1 MIKTDNIS
9 YLKRGFDKNKLR
21 KIVFM
26 DRDGTIHI
34 DKVETHL
41 IDDLEFFPDIVSF
54 MQKVTSLGYDIIVVT
69 NQSGIGK
76 GHYDIE
82 TMKEFNLYMVQ
93 ELGKYGI
100 NILAVLYCP
109 HIKEDNCSCMK
120 PKSGMFE
127 KARELFNI
135 DMSNSIMVGDQT
147 SDVLASINMGII
159 ENYLVTTG
167 IYDGEYVLPTELN
180 DKVTV
185 CENLSEVGEHVI
197 QNHL

>member
-9 YLKRGFDKNKLR
+9 YLNSEYDKNKRR

-41 IDDLEFFPDIVSF
+41 IDDLEFFPDTVSF
-54 MQKVTSLGYDIIVVT
+54 MQKATSLGYDIIVVT

-76 GHYDIE
+76 GYYDIE
-82 TMKEFNLYMVQ
+82 TMKEFNFYMVK
-93 ELGKYGI
+93 ELKKHGI

-109 HIKEDNCSCMK
+109 HIKEDKYTCMK
-120 PKSGMFE
+120 LKSGMFE
-127 KARELFNI
+127 KVRELFNI
-135 DMSNSIMVGDQT
+135 NMGNSIMVGDQT
-147 SDVLASINMGII
+147 SDVLSSINIGIT

-167 IYDGEYVLPTELN
+167 IYDGEYALPTELRG
-180 DKVTV
+180 KVTV
-185 CENLSEVGEHVI
+185 CENLTEAEEHI
-197 QNHL
+197 SQNHL

>member
-1 MIKTDNIS
+1 M
-9 YLKRGFDKNKLR
+9 
-21 KIVFM
+21 
-26 DRDGTIHI
+26 
-34 DKVETHL
+34 
-41 IDDLEFFPDIVSF
+41 
-54 MQKVTSLGYDIIVVT
+54 T

-82 TMKEFNLYMVQ
+82 TMKEFNLYMVK
-93 ELGKYGI
+93 ELEKHGI
-100 NILAVLYCP
+100 SILAVLYCP
-109 HIKEDNCSCMK
+109 HVREDNCPCMK

-127 KARELFNI
+127 KARELFSI
-135 DMSNSIMVGDQT
+135 DISNSIMVGDQT
-147 SDVLASINMGII
+147 SDVLASINIGIT

>member
-9 YLKRGFDKNKLR
+9 YLNSEYDKNKRR

-41 IDDLEFFPDIVSF
+41 IDDLEFFSDTVSF

-76 GHYDIE
+76 GHYDIA
-82 TMKEFNLYMVQ
+82 TMKEFNLYMVK
-93 ELGKYGI
+93 ELEKYGI

-147 SDVLASINMGII
+147 SDVLASINIGIT

-167 IYDGEYVLPTELN
+167 IYDSEYILPTELN

-185 CENLSEVGEHVI
+185 CKNLSEAGEHII

>member
-9 YLKRGFDKNKLR
+9 YLNSEYDKNKRR

-41 IDDLEFFPDIVSF
+41 IDDLEFFPDTVLF

-82 TMKEFNLYMVQ
+82 TMKEFNFYMVQ

-120 PKSGMFE
+120 PKSGMFK

-135 DMSNSIMVGDQT
+135 DISNSIMVGDQT
-147 SDVLASINMGII
+147 SDVLASINIGIT

-167 IYDGEYVLPTELN
+167 IYDGKYVLPTELN
-180 DKVTV
+180 GKVTV
-185 CENLSEVGEHVI
+185 CENLSEVWEHVI

>member
-9 YLKRGFDKNKLR
+9 YLKREYDKNKLR

-26 DRDGTIHI
+26 DRDGTIHV

-41 IDDLEFFPDIVSF
+41 VDDLEFFPDTVSF

-76 GHYDIE
+76 GHYDTE
-82 TMKEFNLYMVQ
+82 TMKKFNLYMVK
-93 ELGKYGI
+93 ELEKYGI

-120 PKSGMFE
+120 PKSGMF
-127 KARELFNI
+127 KTARELFNT
-135 DMSNSIMVGDQT
+135 DMNSSIMVGDQT
-147 SDVLASINMGII
+147 SDVLASINTGIT

-167 IYDGEYVLPTELN
+167 IYDGKYVLPTELRG
-180 DKVTV
+180 KVTV
-185 CENLSEVGEHVI
+185 CKNLTEVGEHI
-197 QNHL
+197 SQNHL

>member
-1 MIKTDNIS
+1 MIKTDNVS
-9 YLKRGFDKNKLR
+9 YLNREYDKNKLR

-41 IDDLEFFPDIVSF
+41 IDDLEFFNDTVLF

-82 TMKEFNLYMVQ
+82 TMKEFNLYVVQ

-120 PKSGMFE
+120 PKSGMF
-127 KARELFNI
+127 KRARELFSI
-135 DMSNSIMVGDQT
+135 DMNSSIMVGDQI
-147 SDVLASINMGII
+147 SDVLASINIGIT
-159 ENYLVTTG
+159 ENYLVTTD
-167 IYDGEYVLPTELN
+167 IYDGEYVLPTELSG
-180 DKVTV
+180 KVTV
-185 CENLSEVGEHVI
+185 CENLAEVGEHI
-197 QNHL
+197 CQNHL

>member
-1 MIKTDNIS
+1 MIKTDNVS
-9 YLKRGFDKNKLR
+9 YLNREYDKNKLR

-41 IDDLEFFPDIVSF
+41 IDDLEFFNDTVLF

-82 TMKEFNLYMVQ
+82 TMKEFNFYMVK
-93 ELGKYGI
+93 ELEKYGI
-100 NILAVLYCP
+100 NILAVLYCH

-135 DMSNSIMVGDQT
+135 DMDSSIMVGDQT
-147 SDVLASINMGII
+147 SDVLASINTGITK
-159 ENYLVTTG
+159 NYLVTTG
-167 IYDGEYVLPTELN
+167 IYDGEYVLPTELSG
-180 DKVTV
+180 KVTV
-185 CENLSEVGEHVI
+185 CENLAEVGEHI
-197 QNHL
+197 SQNHL

>member
-9 YLKRGFDKNKLR
+9 YLKREYDKNKLR

-34 DKVETHL
+34 DRVETHL
-41 IDDLEFFPDIVSF
+41 INDLEFFPDTVSF
-54 MQKVTSLGYDIIVVT
+54 MQKVISLGYDIIVVT

-93 ELGKYGI
+93 ELEKHGI

-120 PKSGMFE
+120 PKSGMFK

-135 DMSNSIMVGDQT
+135 DISNSIMVGDQT
-147 SDVLASINMGII
+147 SDVLASINIGIA

-180 DKVTV
+180 DKVAV
-185 CENLSEVGEHVI
+185 CENLSEVGEHI
-197 QNHL
+197 QSRI

>member
-9 YLKRGFDKNKLR
+9 YLNREYDKNKLR

-26 DRDGTIHI
+26 DRDGTIHV

-41 IDDLEFFPDIVSF
+41 IDDLEFFPGTVSF

-76 GHYDIE
+76 GHYNIE
-82 TMKEFNLYMVQ
+82 TMEEFNLYMVK
-93 ELGKYGI
+93 ELEKHGI
-100 NILAVLYCP
+100 SILAVLYCP

-135 DMSNSIMVGDQT
+135 DVNSSIMVGDQT
-147 SDVLASINMGII
+147 SDVLASINTGITK
-159 ENYLVTTG
+159 NYLVTTG

-180 DKVTV
+180 GKVTV
-185 CENLSEVGEHVI
+185 CKNLTEAEEHI
-197 QNHL
+197 GQNRL

>member
-9 YLKRGFDKNKLR
+9 YLKRGYDKNKLR

-41 IDDLEFFPDIVSF
+41 INDLEFFPDTVSF
-54 MQKVTSLGYDIIVVT
+54 MQKVTSLGYDIVVVT
-69 NQSGIGK
+69 NQNGIGK
-76 GHYDIE
+76 GHYNIE

-93 ELGKYGI
+93 ELEKYGI

-120 PKSGMFE
+120 SKSGMFK

-135 DMSNSIMVGDQT
+135 DMNNSIMVGDQT
-147 SDVLASINMGII
+147 SDVLASINIGIT

-167 IYDGEYVLPTELN
+167 IYDGKYVLPTELN
-180 DKVTV
+180 GKVIV
-185 CENLSEVGEHVI
+185 CENLTEAEEHI
-197 QNHL
+197 SQNHS

>member
-9 YLKRGFDKNKLR
+9 YLKRGYDKDILR

-34 DKVETHL
+34 DNVETHL
-41 IDDLEFFPDIVSF
+41 VNDLEFFPDTVSF
-54 MQKVTSLGYDIIVVT
+54 MQKVSSLGYDIIVVT

-82 TMKEFNLYMVQ
+82 TMKEFNLYMVE
-93 ELGKYGI
+93 ELEKYGI

-127 KARELFNI
+127 RAKELFNI
-135 DMSNSIMVGDQT
+135 DMNSSIMVGDQT
-147 SDVLASINMGII
+147 SDVLASINAGIT

-167 IYDGEYVLPTELN
+167 IYDGKYVLPTELSG
-180 DKVTV
+180 KVTV
-185 CENLSEVGEHVI
+185 CKNLTEVGEHI
-197 QNHL
+197 QSHI

>member
-9 YLKRGFDKNKLR
+9 YLKRGYDKNKLR
-21 KIVFM
+21 KIVFL

-41 IDDLEFFPDIVSF
+41 IDDLEFFPDTVSF
-54 MQKVTSLGYDIIVVT
+54 MQKVTSLGYDIIVIT

-82 TMKEFNLYMVQ
+82 TMKEFNLYMVK
-93 ELGKYGI
+93 ELEKYGI
-100 NILAVLYCP
+100 DILAVLYCP

-120 PKSGMFE
+120 PKSGMFK

-135 DMSNSIMVGDQT
+135 DMNSSIMIGDQT
-147 SDVLASINMGII
+147 SDVLASIDTGIT

-167 IYDGEYVLPTELN
+167 IYDGKYVLSTELN
-180 DKVTV
+180 SKVIV
-185 CENLSEVGEHVI
+185 CENLTEAGEHI
-197 QNHL
+197 QSHI

>member
-9 YLKRGFDKNKLR
+9 YLNREYDKDKLR

-41 IDDLEFFPDIVSF
+41 INDLEFFPNTASF

-76 GHYDIE
+76 CHYDIE

-93 ELGKYGI
+93 ELEKYGI

-109 HIKEDNCSCMK
+109 HIREDNCSCMK

-135 DMSNSIMVGDQT
+135 DMSNSIMIGDQT
-147 SDVLASINMGII
+147 SDVLASINIGIT

>member
-9 YLKRGFDKNKLR
+9 YLKREFDKNKLR

-34 DKVETHL
+34 DRVETHL
-41 IDDLEFFPDIVSF
+41 IDDLEFFPDTVSF
-54 MQKVTSLGYDIIVVT
+54 MQKVISLGYDIIVVT

-109 HIKEDNCSCMK
+109 HIKEDNCSCIK

-127 KARELFNI
+127 KAKELFSI
-135 DMSNSIMVGDQT
+135 DMNSSIMVGDQT
-147 SDVLASINMGII
+147 SDVLASINAGIT

-167 IYDGEYVLPTELN
+167 IYDGKYILPTELSG
-180 DKVTV
+180 KVTV
-185 CENLSEVGEHVI
+185 CENLTEVGEHI
-197 QNHL
+197 QSHI

>member
-9 YLKRGFDKNKLR
+9 YLNSEYDKNKLR

-41 IDDLEFFPDIVSF
+41 INDLEFFHDTVPF
-54 MQKVTSLGYDIIVVT
+54 MQQVISLGYDIIVVT

-76 GHYDIE
+76 GHYDIA
-82 TMKEFNLYMVQ
+82 TMKEFNLYMVK
-93 ELGKYGI
+93 ELEKHGI
-100 NILAVLYCP
+100 SILAVLYCP

-135 DMSNSIMVGDQT
+135 DMDSSIMVGDQT
-147 SDVLASINMGII
+147 SDVLASINTGITK
-159 ENYLVTTG
+159 NYLVTTG
-167 IYDGEYVLPTELN
+167 IYDGEYVLPTELSG
-180 DKVTV
+180 KVTV
-185 CENLSEVGEHVI
+185 CKNLTEVGEHI
-197 QNHL
+197 GQNRL

>member
-9 YLKRGFDKNKLR
+9 YLNREYDKNKLR

-41 IDDLEFFPDIVSF
+41 IDDLEFFPDTVLF
-54 MQKVTSLGYDIIVVT
+54 MQRVISLGYDIIVVT

-76 GHYDIE
+76 GHYNIE
-82 TMKEFNLYMVQ
+82 TMKGFNLYMVK
-93 ELGKYGI
+93 ELEKHGI
-100 NILAVLYCP
+100 SILAVLYCP

-135 DMSNSIMVGDQT
+135 DMDSSIMVGDQT
-147 SDVLASINMGII
+147 SDVLASINTGITK
-159 ENYLVTTG
+159 NYLVTTG
-167 IYDGEYVLPTELN
+167 IYDDGYVLPTELSG
-180 DKVTV
+180 KVTV
-185 CENLSEVGEHVI
+185 CENLAEAGEHI
-197 QNHL
+197 SQNHL

>member
-9 YLKRGFDKNKLR
+9 YLKRGYDKNKLR

-41 IDDLEFFPDIVSF
+41 IDDLEFFPDTVSF

-76 GHYDIE
+76 GHYGIE
-82 TMKEFNLYMVQ
+82 TMREFNFHMVE
-93 ELGKYGI
+93 ELEKHGI
-100 NILAVLYCP
+100 SILAVLYCP
-109 HIKEDNCSCMK
+109 HVREDNCPCMK

-135 DMSNSIMVGDQT
+135 DISNSIMVGDQT
-147 SDVLASINMGII
+147 SDVLASINIGIT

-185 CENLSEVGEHVI
+185 CGNLTEVGEYI
-197 QNHL
+197 SQNYL

>member
-9 YLKRGFDKNKLR
+9 YLNSEYDKNKRR

-41 IDDLEFFPDIVSF
+41 IDDLEFFNDTVSF

-82 TMKEFNLYMVQ
+82 TMKEFNFHMVK
-93 ELGKYGI
+93 ELEKYGI

-147 SDVLASINMGII
+147 SDVLASINIGIT

-167 IYDGEYVLPTELN
+167 IYDDGYVLPTELSG
-180 DKVTV
+180 KVIV
-185 CENLSEVGEHVI
+185 CENLAEAGEHI
-197 QNHL
+197 QSHI

>member
-9 YLKRGFDKNKLR
+9 YLKRGYDKDILR

-34 DKVETHL
+34 DNVETHL
-41 IDDLEFFPDIVSF
+41 VNDLEFFPDTVSF
-54 MQKVTSLGYDIIVVT
+54 MQKVSSLGYDIIVVT

-82 TMKEFNLYMVQ
+82 TMKEFNLYMVE
-93 ELGKYGI
+93 ELEKYGI

-120 PKSGMFE
+120 HKSGMFE
-127 KARELFNI
+127 RAKELFNI
-135 DMSNSIMVGDQT
+135 DMNSSIMVGDQT
-147 SDVLASINMGII
+147 SDVLASINAGIT

-167 IYDGEYVLPTELN
+167 IYDGKYVLPTELSG
-180 DKVTV
+180 KVTV
-185 CENLSEVGEHVI
+185 CKNLTEVGEHI
-197 QNHL
+197 QSHI

>member
-9 YLKRGFDKNKLR
+9 YLNREYDKNKLR

-41 IDDLEFFPDIVSF
+41 IDNLEFFSDTVSF
-54 MQKVTSLGYDIIVVT
+54 MQKVISLGYDIIVIT

-82 TMKEFNLYMVQ
+82 TMKEFNLYMVK
-93 ELGKYGI
+93 ELEKYGI

-127 KARELFNI
+127 KARGLFNI

-147 SDVLASINMGII
+147 SDVLASINIGIT

-185 CENLSEVGEHVI
+185 CENLSEVGEHI
-197 QNHL
+197 CQNHL

>member
-9 YLKRGFDKNKLR
+9 YLNREYDKNKLR

-41 IDDLEFFPDIVSF
+41 IDDLEFFNDTVSF

-69 NQSGIGK
+69 NQGGIGK

-82 TMKEFNLYMVQ
+82 TMKEFNFHMVK
-93 ELGKYGI
+93 ELEKHGI
-100 NILAVLYCP
+100 SILAVLYCP
-109 HIKEDNCSCMK
+109 HVREDNCSCMK

-127 KARELFNI
+127 KAKELFNI

-147 SDVLASINMGII
+147 SDVLASINIGIT

-185 CENLSEVGEHVI
+185 CKNLSEIGEHI
-197 QNHL
+197 CRNHL

>member
-1 MIKTDNIS
+1 MIKTDNVS
-9 YLKRGFDKNKLR
+9 YLNREYDKNKLR

-41 IDDLEFFPDIVSF
+41 ISDLEFFPDTVSF

-82 TMKEFNLYMVQ
+82 TMRAFNFYMVQ

-120 PKSGMFE
+120 PKSGMF
-127 KARELFNI
+127 KRARELFNI
-135 DMSNSIMVGDQT
+135 DMNSSIMVGDQT
-147 SDVLASINMGII
+147 SDVLASINIGIT

-185 CENLSEVGEHVI
+185 CENLSEVGEHI
-197 QNHL
+197 RHNHS

>member
-9 YLKRGFDKNKLR
+9 YLKRGYDKNKLR

-41 IDDLEFFPDIVSF
+41 INDLEFFPDTVSF
-54 MQKVTSLGYDIIVVT
+54 MQKITSLGYDIIVVT

-76 GHYDIE
+76 GHYDIK
-82 TMKEFNLYMVQ
+82 TMKEFNLYMVK
-93 ELGKYGI
+93 ELEKHGI

-127 KARELFNI
+127 KAKELFNI
-135 DMSNSIMVGDQT
+135 DMSVSIMVGDQT
-147 SDVLASINMGII
+147 SDVLASINIGIT

-167 IYDGEYVLPTELN
+167 IYDGKYVLPTELN
-180 DKVTV
+180 GKVIV
-185 CENLSEVGEHVI
+185 CENLAEAGEYI
-197 QNHL
+197 QSHI

>member
-9 YLKRGFDKNKLR
+9 YLNKEYDKNKLR

-41 IDDLEFFPDIVSF
+41 IDDLEFFNDTVSF

-109 HIKEDNCSCMK
+109 HIKEDNCPCMK
-120 PKSGMFE
+120 PKSGMF
-127 KARELFNI
+127 KRARELFSI
-135 DMSNSIMVGDQT
+135 DINSSIMVGDQT
-147 SDVLASINMGII
+147 SDVLASINTGITK
-159 ENYLVTTG
+159 NYLVTTG

-185 CENLSEVGEHVI
+185 CKNLSETGEHI
-197 QNHL
+197 CRNHL

>member
-9 YLKRGFDKNKLR
+9 YLNSEYDKNKRR

-41 IDDLEFFPDIVSF
+41 INDLEFFLDTVSF

-69 NQSGIGK
+69 NQSGIRK

-82 TMKEFNLYMVQ
+82 TTRAFNLYMVK
-93 ELGKYGI
+93 ELEKYGI

-109 HIKEDNCSCMK
+109 HIKEDNCSCVK
-120 PKSGMFE
+120 PKSGMF
-127 KARELFNI
+127 KRARELFNI
-135 DMSNSIMVGDQT
+135 DMNSSIMVSDQS
-147 SDVLASINMGII
+147 SDVSASINIGIT

-167 IYDGEYVLPTELN
+167 IYDSEYMANCQLN
-180 DKVTV
+180 
-185 CENLSEVGEHVI
+185 
-197 QNHL
+197 

>member
-9 YLKRGFDKNKLR
+9 YLNRGYDKNKPR

-41 IDDLEFFPDIVSF
+41 IDDLEFFPDTVLF
-54 MQKVTSLGYDIIVVT
+54 MQKVTSLGYDIIVIT

-82 TMKEFNLYMVQ
+82 TMKEFNLYMVE
-93 ELGKYGI
+93 ELEKHGI

-147 SDVLASINMGII
+147 SDVLASINIGIT

-185 CENLSEVGEHVI
+185 CGNLTEVGEYI
-197 QNHL
+197 SQNYL

>member
-9 YLKRGFDKNKLR
+9 YLNREYDKNKLR

-26 DRDGTIHI
+26 DRDGTIHT

-41 IDDLEFFPDIVSF
+41 INDLEFFPDTVSF
-54 MQKVTSLGYDIIVVT
+54 MQKVTSLGYDIVIVT

-82 TMKEFNLYMVQ
+82 TMKEFNLYMVK
-93 ELGKYGI
+93 ELEKYGI

-135 DMSNSIMVGDQT
+135 NMGNSIMVGDQT
-147 SDVLASINMGII
+147 SDVLASINIGITK
-159 ENYLVTTG
+159 NYLVTTG
-167 IYDGEYVLPTELN
+167 IYDGEYVLPTVLSG
-180 DKVTV
+180 KVTV
-185 CENLSEVGEHVI
+185 CKNLAEVGEHI
-197 QNHL
+197 QSHI

>member
-9 YLKRGFDKNKLR
+9 YLNREYDKNKLR

-41 IDDLEFFPDIVSF
+41 INDLEFFPDTVSF
-54 MQKVTSLGYDIIVVT
+54 MQQVTSLGYDIIVVT
-69 NQSGIGK
+69 NQGGIGK

-82 TMKEFNLYMVQ
+82 TMKEFNFHMVE
-93 ELGKYGI
+93 ELEKHGI
-100 NILAVLYCP
+100 SILAVLYCP
-109 HIKEDNCSCMK
+109 HIKEDNCPCMK

-147 SDVLASINMGII
+147 SDVLASINIGIT

-167 IYDGEYVLPTELN
+167 IYDGKYVLPTELN
-180 DKVTV
+180 GKVTV
-185 CENLSEVGEHVI
+185 CKNLTEAEEHI
-197 QNHL
+197 SQNHL

>member
-41 IDDLEFFPDIVSF
+41 IDDLEFFPDTVSF
-54 MQKVTSLGYDIIVVT
+54 MQKATSLGYDIIVVT

-100 NILAVLYCP
+100 NMLAVLYCP
-109 HIKEDNCSCMK
+109 HVREDNCPCMK

-135 DMSNSIMVGDQT
+135 DMDSSIMVGDQT
-147 SDVLASINMGII
+147 SDVLASINTGITK
-159 ENYLVTTG
+159 NYLVTTG

-180 DKVTV
+180 DRVTV
-185 CENLSEVGEHVI
+185 CKNLSEIGEYI
-197 QNHL
+197 CRNHL

>member
-1 MIKTDNIS
+1 
-9 YLKRGFDKNKLR
+9 
-21 KIVFM
+21 
-26 DRDGTIHI
+26 
-34 DKVETHL
+34 
-41 IDDLEFFPDIVSF
+41 

-135 DMSNSIMVGDQT
+135 DMNSSIMVGDQT
-147 SDVLASINMGII
+147 SDVLASVDAGIT

-167 IYDGEYVLPTELN
+167 IYDGKYVLPTVLSG
-180 DKVTV
+180 KVTV
-185 CENLSEVGEHVI
+185 CKNLAEVGEHI
-197 QNHL
+197 QSHI